1 MDSIDVDYTA
11 EGWLIIDV
19 TKAVKS
25 WQLDYH
31 ANQGKVCY
39 HCMTQVRKGNTS
51 CGMEGASPYLVACL
65 ECINPKIFFLR
76 PHGGD
81 TSKGQPKHPIA
92 LDNCWIQGEQGGEE
106 GPGGIHGRLF
116 QELR

>member
-39 HCMTQVRKGNTS
+39 HCITQVRYRNQRVKYRLHFND
-51 CGMEGASPYLVACL
+51 
-65 ECINPKIFFLR
+65 KIFFVR

-81 TSKGQPKHPIA
+81 TSEGQSKYPIA
-92 LDNCWIQGEQGGEE
+92 LDNCWVQGEQGGEE